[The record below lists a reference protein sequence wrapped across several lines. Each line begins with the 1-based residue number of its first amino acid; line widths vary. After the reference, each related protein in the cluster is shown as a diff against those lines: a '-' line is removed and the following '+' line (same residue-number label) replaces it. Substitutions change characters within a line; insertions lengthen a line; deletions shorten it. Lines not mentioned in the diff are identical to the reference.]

1 MPNRNIEGNYRYRF
15 QGQEKDAET
24 GKEAFEL
31 RLWDG
36 RIGRWLT
43 VDPAGE
49 FFSPY
54 LGMGNN
60 PISNIDPDGG
70 CVDCDQNA
78 ANGSKYTDVAGANWT
93 KGADGWGRSDGY
105 SIDLGSLH
113 NVRMDGYF
121 GQTQF
126 WMKPGEKADTYKSR
140 LRDAQQRLHDLNWF
154 TLESIVTA
162 TSVASGALSFGAPS
176 LKPKQPNLQSAATNS
191 INKANP
197 FSLKGTQPITRS
209 KKEFQNLVNQIKSEG
224 IKTPVQVSTKD
235 GVRYIVNGHHRT
247 YIAKRLGLK
256 NIPIKEVPFKPEH
269 AIIQQGKNP
278 GYLNYIKY

>member
-1 MPNRNIEGNYRYRF
+1 MPNRNIEGNYRYKF

-162 TSVASGALSFGAPS
+162 TSVASGALSFGGVNTSNRRYNFKGGLAPP
-176 LKPKQPNLQSAATNS
+176 PKFNINSPNSFKGANP
-191 INKANP
+191 NKAGD
-197 FSLKGTQPITRS
+197 FL
-209 KKEFQNLVNQIKSEG
+209 KSEG
-224 IKTPVQVSTKD
+224 WTPTPSNPNKMFPGTRYQN
-235 GVRYIVNGHHRT
+235 GVPGEQIRIMPGDASRSIHVKQGPHMIISRNGVKSEPIPLMGNPT
-247 YIAKRLGLK
+247 LK
-256 NIPIKEVPFKPEH
+256 
-269 AIIQQGKNP
+269 
-278 GYLNYIKY
+278 